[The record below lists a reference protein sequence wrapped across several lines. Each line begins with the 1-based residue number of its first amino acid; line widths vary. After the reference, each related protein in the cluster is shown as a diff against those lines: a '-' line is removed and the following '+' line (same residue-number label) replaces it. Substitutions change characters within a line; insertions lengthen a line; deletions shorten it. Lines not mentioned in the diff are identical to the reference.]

1 MDGPGDIT
9 DEFDDDALRES
20 IEQAERQ
27 GQWRENA
34 AGFVDPK
41 LETLKKQLAEAER
54 THASYAQRRLREL
67 AQRAAAEPAAPAAV
81 VTTAQPAD
89 PFAGDW
95 RAAVAPTAPAPS
107 APNPGSL
114 PEPKYVASA
123 RSVHPMRTTL
133 RPLLSGFGVFLPIA
147 VVQTLL
153 TEWHYDVALRLVVA
167 APLAGANRSI
177 CSPTA
182 TDRRRAAQALL
193 MNASRSDFSSS
204 RP

>member
-133 RPLLSGFGVFLPIA
+133 RPLLSGFGVFLPTTWPCA
-147 VVQTLL
+147 WWSPRRWPASPGSGSTP
-153 TEWHYDVALRLVVA
+153 TGS
-167 APLAGANRSI
+167 AP
-177 CSPTA
+177 P
-182 TDRRRAAQALL
+182 
-193 MNASRSDFSSS
+193 ASAPACTCWRSSS
-204 RP
+204 PRRPGTSAP